1 MPRTHGCLFR
11 NAPTFPSVCMNRP
24 ARGSGWGPRFIP
36 SLVLLLGATSLT
48 GVAQPPPPAV
58 REDDQRYGIRPNLR
72 LYPQDTP
79 KAVLQSLLTAVE
91 KKQYAYIVAHLL
103 DPTTVDARLAE
114 RHILFLDRAEKELR
128 QEQLRRGSSGVP
140 SQQRLPS
147 DPEDWKDL
155 VRQRAREH
163 AFRELVQQV
172 QQRLEAEPHILR
184 SFTKILTA
192 GQFAETASG
201 VKATHPEILEGA
213 LYFRQ
218 VGPRWFI
225 ENRREELPS
234 PPAGSKPAS
243 SKDKD

>member
-1 MPRTHGCLFR
+1 
-11 NAPTFPSVCMNRP
+11 MNCK
-24 ARGSGWGPRFIP
+24 AEGSGWGPRFIP
-36 SLVLLLGATSLT
+36 SLVLLLSATALT

-58 REDDQRYGIRPNLR
+58 QGDDQRYGIRLNLR

-79 KAVLQSLLTAVE
+79 KAALQSLLTAVE

-103 DPTTVDARLAE
+103 DPATVDARLDE

-128 QEQLRRGSSGVP
+128 QEQLHRDSTGFPAQR
-140 SQQRLPS
+140 RLPS

-155 VRQRAREH
+155 VRRRAREH

-172 QQRLEAEPHILR
+172 QQRLEAEPHTLR
-184 SFTKILTA
+184 SFTKILTG

-201 VKATHPEILEGA
+201 VQATHPEVLEGA

-218 VGPRWFI
+218 MGTRWFI

-243 SKDKD
+243 PKDKDQE